1 MSTRVWSFA
10 WTLKALVDG
19 ETRRVNSERELGIG
33 LVEDSLLGMH
43 CKKRR
48 KNKIQEKR
56 SYTNSRLVFWDIPEA
71 TIIGQGCY
79 N

>member
-1 MSTRVWSFA
+1 MGCTALGTKPSTVR
-10 WTLKALVDG
+10 K
-19 ETRRVNSERELGIG
+19 EE
-33 LVEDSLLGMH
+33 
-43 CKKRR
+43 

-56 SYTNSRLVFWDIPEA
+56 FYTNSRLAFWDIPEA

>member
-1 MSTRVWSFA
+1 M
-10 WTLKALVDG
+10 
-19 ETRRVNSERELGIG
+19 G

-43 CKKRR
+43 RSRYKTQHCKEEKTTR
-48 KNKIQEKR
+48 KI
-56 SYTNSRLVFWDIPEA
+56 SYTNSRLVSWDIPEA